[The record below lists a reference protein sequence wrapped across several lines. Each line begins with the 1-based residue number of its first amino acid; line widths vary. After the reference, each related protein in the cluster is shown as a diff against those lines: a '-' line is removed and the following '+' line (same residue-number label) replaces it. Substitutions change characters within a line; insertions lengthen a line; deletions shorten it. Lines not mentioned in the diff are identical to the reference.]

1 MAWRGE
7 MFPFQASYDCSTAYF
22 RRKGKSTTHH
32 IERMTKTAPGSRRKA
47 DGRPCAA
54 TLFQAPK
61 PLELVSAS
69 AAVFCPA
76 FQLKFGFICL
86 VMARPYIFS
95 TTHGSSSQN
104 AFGLVGLEFP
114 ACLFWRLLRYFGSPN
129 TLWPGIICPPS
140 FTMLSGTTVLNYR
153 SHLPIGPGKV
163 LTTGLSKSSL

>member
-1 MAWRGE
+1 

-32 IERMTKTAPGSRRKA
+32 IERMTKIGPGSRRKA
-47 DGRPCAA
+47 ERRTNRTTMRGRA
-54 TLFQAPK
+54 LQAPK
-61 PLELVSAS
+61 PSELVSAS

-76 FQLKFGFICL
+76 FQLKFGFMCL
-86 VMARPYIFS
+86 VIARPYIFS
-95 TTHGSSSQN
+95 TIHGSSSQN

-114 ACLFWRLLRYFGSPN
+114 ACLFWHLLRYFGSPS

-140 FTMLSGTTVLNYR
+140 FTMLSGTTVLNHR